1 MSAHMYNESKAK
13 ERRRRRRKI
22 LNIHIYECI

>member
-13 ERRRRRRKI
+13 ERRRRKI